1 MVKDDFKADE
11 NYKLKPLSLY
21 AKSKVRAERYIM
33 EQRSKVDYSA
43 IILRFAT
50 AFGVAPRMRF
60 DLTVNEFAKDM
71 YQKGETLVYDA
82 DTWRPYC
89 HVNDFA
95 RLVRMVLE
103 APKSKIHFEVFNAG
117 GDENN
122 YTKRMLVNTIVKTFT
137 SC

>member
-1 MVKDDFKADE
+1 
-11 NYKLKPLSLY
+11 
-21 AKSKVRAERYIM
+21 M

-103 APKSKIHFEVFNAG
+103 PQNQRFISRYLMQAVTKIITQNV
-117 GDENN
+117 
-122 YTKRMLVNTIVKTFT
+122 
-137 SC
+137 C